1 MATLVVVTH
10 EYDRFTVSDGTGKP
24 LRSPYLLYDVLR
36 HLTDM
41 GHKCRVVQ
49 GAGPIPGDVALLHVD
64 ATIVTDEYLGLASHY
79 PRTINFGTGDIS
91 KRKISRLLV
100 ARDDG
105 WTGPVLVKSNFNN
118 NALLEQMHNARAA
131 YAQRPLPH
139 PGIAKGPPYQLF
151 DSAQEVPAE
160 TWSDDSLVVERF
172 VPEKAPEGGYAL
184 RTWVF
189 MGPRERCNRVVTAGP
204 ISKAADV
211 LSYGPVDVPPQLR
224 AERERLNFDFGKFD
238 FVIHDGEPILLDAN
252 RTPGVA
258 RAIQPL
264 IAKGALNLAEG
275 LNALVTG

>member
-1 MATLVVVTH
+1 MATLIVITH
-10 EYDRFTVSDGTGKP
+10 EYDRFVVSENPDKP
-24 LRSPYLLYDVLR
+24 PRSPYLLYDVLR

-41 GHKCRVVQ
+41 GHKCRIAQ
-49 GAGPIPGDVALLHVD
+49 GPRPIPGDVALLHVD
-64 ATIVTDEYLGLASHY
+64 ATIVDDDYLALGPHY

-100 ARDDG
+100 VRDGG
-105 WTGPVLVKSNFNN
+105 WTGPVLVKSNYNN
-118 NALLEQMHNARAA
+118 NGLLEQMHNRRAA
-131 YAQRPLPH
+131 RIGRPLPH
-139 PGIAKGPPYQLF
+139 PEVTKGPPYQLF
-151 DSAQEVPAE
+151 ESTEDVPDE
-160 TWSDDSLVVERF
+160 FWSDDSMVVERF
-172 VPEKAPEGGYAL
+172 VPEKDPEGGYAL

-189 MGPRERCNRVVTAGP
+189 MGPRERCTRVVTAGP

-211 LSYGPVDVPPQLR
+211 LRYGPVDVPPQLR

-258 RAIQPL
+258 QAIQPL

-275 LNALVTG
+275 LSALVAG